1 VGYLDGAFVNLIW
14 GEQNESGPNARSRG
28 RDGPPP
34 LVRRLGSEDPE
45 RRPRHEM
52 ALKVEVIVDGNM
64 HAEEAL
70 AESSRLEVLYLALA
84 SSHRLCEFS
93 ARLFRV
99 P

>member
-1 VGYLDGAFVNLIW
+1 
-14 GEQNESGPNARSRG
+14 
-28 RDGPPP
+28 
-34 LVRRLGSEDPE
+34 
-45 RRPRHEM
+45 M
-52 ALKVEVIVDGNM
+52 ALKVEVIVDGSM

-70 AESSRLEVLYLALA
+70 AESSRLEALYLALA